1 VPWTIDELYAYL
13 RHGDDPRHGA
23 PAGPMAPVA
32 HNLARVSDADVRAI
46 ATYVASM
53 IAAAPGAP
61 PKQSPVGLL
70 AAMPGKD
77 ASEVFAGACAS
88 CHSGA
93 PGAVAID
100 LAHSTA
106 VNAPDPRNAIRVV
119 LAGVTPSPGEP
130 GPMMPAFAGA
140 LTDQQIA
147 DLVSYVR
154 GRFGHGPQW
163 ENLVDKVRAIRTG
176 QEKS

>member
-1 VPWTIDELYAYL
+1 
-13 RHGDDPRHGA
+13 
-23 PAGPMAPVA
+23 MAPVV
-32 HNLARVSDADVRAI
+32 HNLARISDADVRAM
-46 ATYVASM
+46 ATYVAST
-53 IAAAPGAP
+53 IAAAPGAA

-70 AAMPGKD
+70 DAMPSKG
-77 ASEVFAGACAS
+77 AAEIFAGACAS

-93 PGAVAID
+93 PHAVAID

-119 LAGVTPSPGEP
+119 LAGIMPSPGES

-147 DLVSYVR
+147 DLINYIR
-154 GRFGHGPQW
+154 NHFGHGPAW
-163 ENLVDKVRAIRTG
+163 GNLVDQVHAIRSG
-176 QEKS
+176 REKS

>member
-1 VPWTIDELYAYL
+1 
-13 RHGDDPRHGA
+13 
-23 PAGPMAPVA
+23 MAPVA
-32 HNLARVSDADVRAI
+32 HNLARVPDADVRAI
-46 ATYVASM
+46 ATYLASI
-53 IAAAPGAP
+53 IAAAPGAA

-70 AAMPGKD
+70 AATPGKD
-77 ASEVFAGACAS
+77 AAEVFAGACAS

-93 PGAVAID
+93 PGAGAID

-119 LAGVTPSPGEP
+119 LSGITASPGEP

-147 DLVSYVR
+147 DLMSYVR
-154 GRFGHGPQW
+154 GHFGHGPEW
-163 ENLVDKVRAIRTG
+163 RDLVDKVRAIRTG
-176 QEKS
+176 REKS